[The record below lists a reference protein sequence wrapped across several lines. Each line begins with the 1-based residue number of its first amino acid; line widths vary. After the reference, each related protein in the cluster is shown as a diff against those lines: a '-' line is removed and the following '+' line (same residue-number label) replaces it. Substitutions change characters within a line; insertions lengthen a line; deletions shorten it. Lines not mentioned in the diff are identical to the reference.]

1 MDFVGYKYFDEART
15 RRSAEVLRMNPGE
28 KLEKFRKRCEK
39 LGFEMYDSR
48 NLVDHYKNMSNELI
62 RGDLDAHRHPNLY
75 LMCVNIIN
83 DFNVASCIRASN
95 AFGVREVL
103 LFGEK
108 RFDQRGDVG
117 TRHYAN
123 FRHVKDLDS
132 LDNVISEFDEVI
144 SLDNCDGSK
153 DIASH
158 TWDYD
163 KKILIIA
170 GQESIGV
177 PGELLEMST
186 HILYIKQMGSVRS
199 LNVAQAVSVALYDYN
214 AKMNTV

>member
-1 MDFVGYKYFDEART
+1 MNFVGYKYFDEART
-15 RRSAEVLRMNPGE
+15 RRSADVLKMNSGE
-28 KLEKFRKRCEK
+28 KPEQFRKRCEI

-62 RGDLDAHRHPNLY
+62 HGDLDAYRHPNLY

-83 DFNVASCIRASN
+83 DFNVASCVRASN

-108 RFDQRGDVG
+108 KFDHRGCVG

-132 LDNVISEFDEVI
+132 LDNIINEFDEVI
-144 SLDNCDGSK
+144 SLDNCDGSE
-153 DIASH
+153 DISTY
-158 TWDYD
+158 TWDYN
-163 KKILIIA
+163 KKTLIIA

-177 PGELLEMST
+177 PGELLEAST

-199 LNVAQAVSVALYDYN
+199 INVAQAVSVTLYDYN
-214 AKMNTV
+214 VKMNTV